1 MYPTCRTDGVWR
13 SLVARPLW
21 ERKVVG
27 SNPATPTITGDKIAL
42 WGASAVRLLCKLRVC
57 VFISAGRDP
66 LRTHQRM
73 QQNTTRQP
81 QGDRTVKSAVEN
93 LNPTRVRLTVEVPF
107 EELKPSLDAAY
118 KKINQQVSVPGFR
131 KGKIPARVIDQR
143 FGRGAVLEEA
153 VNDALPKFYTEAVNE
168 GELNPLGQPEVDIT
182 ELKDNELLA
191 FTAEVDIRPAIEI
204 PDYSGIEVTVDS
216 VEVSDEDIDQSI
228 EQLRDRF
235 ATTSAVERAAAEGD
249 VVVIDLEAKVDGE
262 VLEDGVAQGVTYT
275 IGSGELLDGIDE
287 AVTGLEAGGSTT
299 FTSELKGG
307 SAQGKEAEVSVEV
320 SEVKARELPEL
331 DDDFAQ
337 LASEFDTLEELRA
350 DSRKR
355 LERTKKFEQATQ
367 AQEKVLDALLELV
380 EVPIPEKLLEDE
392 VNTRKHNLEHH
403 QLGQMGLNLESYL
416 QMQGKTAEEFDA
428 ELKEQAEKGIRTQFV
443 LDELVNKEQLSVGQ
457 EELTEH
463 LMRRAQSSGMSPD
476 QFAQAVVEGGQVP
489 MLVGEV
495 ARGKALA
502 VVVEAAKVVDDKG
515 ETVDLDDEDE
525 TGETVEATSEE
536 GAEAAAEE
544 TQAEG
549 DKQDKAES

>member
-1 MYPTCRTDGVWR
+1 M
-13 SLVARPLW
+13 
-21 ERKVVG
+21 
-27 SNPATPTITGDKIAL
+27 
-42 WGASAVRLLCKLRVC
+42 
-57 VFISAGRDP
+57 
-66 LRTHQRM
+66 
-73 QQNTTRQP
+73 
-81 QGDRTVKSAVEN
+81 KSAVEN

-118 KKINQQVSVPGFR
+118 KKINQQVTVPGFR
-131 KGKIPARVIDQR
+131 KGKIPARIIDQR

-153 VNDALPKFYTEAVNE
+153 VNEALPKFYTDAVNE

-182 ELKDNELLA
+182 ELKDNELLT

-216 VEVSDEDIDQSI
+216 VEVSDEDIDKSV
-228 EQLRDRF
+228 EQLRERF
-235 ATTSAVERAAAEGD
+235 ATTSPVERAAADGD
-249 VVVIDLEAKVDGE
+249 IVVIDLEAKVDGE
-262 VLEDGVAQGVTYT
+262 VLEDGVATGVTYT

-287 AVTGLEAGGSTT
+287 AVTGLEAGVEAT
-299 FTSELKGG
+299 FASELKGG
-307 SAQGKEAEVSVEV
+307 SAQGKEAEVSVKV

-337 LASEFDTLEELRA
+337 LASEFDTLEELRG

-355 LERTKKFEQATQ
+355 LEQSKKFEQATQ

-380 EVPIPEKLLEDE
+380 EVPVPEKLLQDE
-392 VNTRKHNLEHH
+392 INTRKHNLEHH
-403 QLGQMGLNLESYL
+403 QLGQMGLNLDSYL
-416 QMQGKTAEEFDA
+416 EMQGKTAEEFDA

-515 ETVDLDDEDE
+515 ETVDLDDEEDE
-525 TGETVEATSEE
+525 TGETVEATSETAE
-536 GAEAAAEE
+536 EPAEVEAEAVEAPAESE
-544 TQAEG
+544 E
-549 DKQDKAES
+549 KQDKAES